1 MSYRMRFQLLVLA
14 VILAGSFSSAQGQGR
29 GVNADRTRAI
39 EQADMDRLLM
49 WAVPKDK
56 ESESMRVNRFKKIK
70 EDFKDLQALNNKMM
84 ADAWMQEALD
94 YSAIADMTS
103 KIRGKANDLK
113 DSLALP
119 ASEKPQT
126 IEKMPDVTTVRQFR
140 AGLLLLDKTIMSFV
154 NNPVF
159 QAANT
164 MDVNLAKKASA
175 DLEQVISL
183 TVDLKQNAQK
193 LRKSAH

>member
-1 MSYRMRFQLLVLA
+1 MSPQMRFQLLVIA
-14 VILAGSFSSAQGQGR
+14 VILAGAVSSVQAQGR
-29 GVNADRTRAI
+29 NSNADRTRAI
-39 EQADMDRLLM
+39 EQADLDRLLL

-56 ESESMRVNRFKKIK
+56 ESEAMRLNRFKKIK
-70 EDFKDLQALNNKMM
+70 EDFRDLQSLNNKMM
-84 ADAWMQEALD
+84 ADAWMQETLD
-94 YSAIADMTS
+94 YPSIADMVS

-119 ASEKPQT
+119 APETTQT
-126 IEKMPDVTTVRQFR
+126 PAKMTDVTTVRQFR
-140 AGLLLLDKTIMSFV
+140 AGLLLLDKTIMGFV

-159 QAANT
+159 QTANT

>member
-1 MSYRMRFQLLVLA
+1 MSHRTRFQLFALA

-39 EQADMDRLLM
+39 EQADLDRLLM

-56 ESESMRVNRFKKIK
+56 ESESMRLSRFKKIK
-70 EDFKDLQALNNKMM
+70 DDFKDLQALNNKMM
-84 ADAWMQEALD
+84 ADAWMQDALD

-119 ASEKPQT
+119 ESEKPP

-140 AGLLLLDKTIMSFV
+140 AALLLLDKTIMSFV